1 MECGNT
7 KFLVGLG
14 GSAIGAL
21 VYHFSRTAKA
31 KKLKNDV
38 FNALHEIEAD
48 AEAAMED
55 AKVKAVKTGAKVA
68 GKVADKANEVKE
80 KLSEV
85 GQ

>member
-1 MECGNT
+1 ML
-7 KFLVGLG
+7 FR
-14 GSAIGAL
+14 S
-21 VYHFSRTAKA
+21 
-31 KKLKNDV
+31 
-38 FNALHEIEAD
+38 
-48 AEAAMED
+48 ED